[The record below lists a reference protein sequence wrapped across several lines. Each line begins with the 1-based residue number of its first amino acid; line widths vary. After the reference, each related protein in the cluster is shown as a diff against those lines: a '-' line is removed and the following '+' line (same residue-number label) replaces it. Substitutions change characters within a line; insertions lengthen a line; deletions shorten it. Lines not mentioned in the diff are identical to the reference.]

1 MRVTRKREKSED
13 HNIMTSCVILD
24 QGIFR
29 LERKVFDPGFL
40 YKRQRER
47 ERGRI
52 IYIQKVEI

>member
-1 MRVTRKREKSED
+1 
-13 HNIMTSCVILD
+13 MTSCVILD